1 MFDGLTARHR
11 DAIARAFDE
20 FTVPPGTRLATI
32 GETGNEMYVIV
43 TGEARVT
50 TGRGRVIRLSAGD
63 FFGEMS
69 LLDGGPRSATVDA
82 ATELRVLTLGRR
94 EFWGMLD
101 QAPTLVRRVMAV
113 LSARIRAAEQSPTA

>member
-82 ATELRVLTLGRR
+82 PTELSVLTLGRR
-94 EFWGMLD
+94 ELWGGCWI
-101 QAPTLVRRVMAV
+101 RRRR
-113 LSARIRAAEQSPTA
+113 SCAA